1 MSERDHSTSSHSSDG
16 PRGTG
21 PDDVSA
27 APSLADTDESQEERG
42 RIGYGPNERKS
53 SWILGAILVLIVAG
67 IGIYQAMGEDSD
79 FKPSA
84 LEVQGPRIGQPAA
97 DFTLETFAGEPFTLS
112 EHRGEVV
119 VVNFWGSWCEPC
131 RDEMPALQA
140 SWEEHQDDD
149 VVFVGVGSKRDSE
162 AAAVDF
168 ADEFGVTYPIGRD
181 IEGGTVAAG
190 QISKDYQ
197 ITFYPST
204 FFIAP
209 DGTISA
215 IILQEIDE
223 ENLEYYIEQARD
235 GSGDAS
241 ASFTDPIPAHTRR
254 D

>member
-1 MSERDHSTSSHSSDG
+1 MSEKDHRTSTPSDEQRPAG
-16 PRGTG
+16 Q
-21 PDDVSA
+21 DNA
-27 APSLADTDESQEERG
+27 ASEPSLADTDESQEERG

-53 SWILGAILVLIVAG
+53 SWILGAILVLIVAA

-97 DFTLETFAGEPFTLS
+97 DFTLETFSGEPFTLS

-140 SWEEHQDDD
+140 SWEKHQDDD

-162 AAAVDF
+162 EAAIDF

-181 IEGGTVAAG
+181 TEGGTVAAG

-215 IILQEIDE
+215 IILQEIDQD
-223 ENLEYYIEQARD
+223 NLEYYIDQARNA
-235 GSGDAS
+235 SGDTS
-241 ASFTDPIPAHTRR
+241 ASITDPILAHTRR